1 MRGLLPEPP
10 VVLLMSL
17 STKAGSF
24 PIPSLTFFI
33 NGNGMAVVE
42 EGSLRFI
49 VLGDFDDMMGVRT
62 MLWQG
67 RESFERF
74 TCQEID

>member
-17 STKAGSF
+17 STKAAAF

-33 NGNGMAVVE
+33 NGNGMTVVE

-49 VLGDFDDMMGVRT
+49 VLGVFDDMIGVRT